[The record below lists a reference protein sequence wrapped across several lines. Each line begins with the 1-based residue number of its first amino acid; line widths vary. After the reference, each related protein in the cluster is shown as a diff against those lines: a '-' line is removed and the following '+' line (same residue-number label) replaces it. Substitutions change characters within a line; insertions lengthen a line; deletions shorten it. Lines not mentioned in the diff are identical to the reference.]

1 MPTLAAWPLRGH
13 TALKSI
19 LRETLFLVQL
29 HDFSLLSLNSFF
41 HPFLTS
47 KFMRKNSFTP
57 KNFIFE
63 VRLSPPAW
71 ELRLINNS
79 HNHILF
85 FTFTFRLESEETDLD
100 ELSESD
106 DLDDPDD
113 LHDENFDNL
122 EAPALIEDRTLL
134 IPQEELSVSNIR
146 NVLSH
151 VSGTHPAEIERL
163 FVEKQESQ
171 GKDIKVIVTD
181 EYLQKYAKPLYLA
194 NLLCQQF
201 K

>member
-1 MPTLAAWPLRGH
+1 LQQQNQREKESER
-13 TALKSI
+13 KSLQWKGYRDCSI
-19 LRETLFLVQL
+19 SNDMDSE
-29 HDFSLLSLNSFF
+29 DEESSENS
-41 HPFLTS
+41 
-47 KFMRKNSFTP
+47 
-57 KNFIFE
+57 IFPVE
-63 VRLSPPAW
+63 VM
-71 ELRLINNS
+71 E
-79 HNHILF
+79 
-85 FTFTFRLESEETDLD
+85 RLESEETDLD

-122 EAPALIEDRTLL
+122 EAPTLIEDRTLL

-151 VSGTHPAEIERL
+151 VSGTHPAEIERI